1 MTCKRS
7 RIQFDVYGAFYP
19 LEGCQVIPKFC
30 DPSFRVKQLLFDAS
44 QFGFVCPSTVS
55 IVHIIPKKH
64 PRRLASLLKAR
75 SKPFKFALGI
85 RSSGAYSLDNA
96 R

>member
-1 MTCKRS
+1 MLRS
-7 RIQFDVYGAFYP
+7 RTQFDVDRAFYP
-19 LEGCQVIPKFC
+19 LKGRQMILQFR
-30 DPSFRVKQLLFDAS
+30 DPSFGAKQLLFDAS

-64 PRRLASLLKAR
+64 PRRLTSLLKAS
-75 SKPFKFALGI
+75 SKPIKLALGI
-85 RSSGAYSLDNA
+85 RNSGAYSLDNA